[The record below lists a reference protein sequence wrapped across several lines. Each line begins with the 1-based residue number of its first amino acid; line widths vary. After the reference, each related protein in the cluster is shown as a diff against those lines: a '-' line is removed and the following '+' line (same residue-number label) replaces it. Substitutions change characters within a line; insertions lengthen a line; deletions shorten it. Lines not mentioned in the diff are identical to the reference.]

1 MGGEAMKTRVLVWEE
16 ACRSLGIEPIPR
28 VRPNPLRWLW
38 FAIWGPL
45 PERHRVWV
53 LYDATCSTW
62 VLRHVARLVLLA
74 AVPTSAILIWLPA
87 PIGLRGMTAFVAGF
101 CALLFT
107 VIWVNEATEH
117 RLVQAGWRWGIG
129 PEVRQ
134 ARAEMTE
141 RAKGR

>member
-1 MGGEAMKTRVLVWEE
+1 MRTRVLAWEE
-16 ACRSLGIEPIPR
+16 ACRSLGIEPTPR
-28 VRPNPLRWLW
+28 VRPNPLLWLW

-53 LYDATCSTW
+53 LYDATCWTW
-62 VLRHVARLVLLA
+62 VLRHVARLLLLTA
-74 AVPTSAILIWLPA
+74 LPTAAILIWLPG
-87 PIGLRGMTAFVAGF
+87 PIGLRGLTAFVTGF

-107 VIWVNEATEH
+107 AIWVNEATEH

-134 ARAEMTE
+134 ARNTMTE
-141 RAKGR
+141 RLTHMA